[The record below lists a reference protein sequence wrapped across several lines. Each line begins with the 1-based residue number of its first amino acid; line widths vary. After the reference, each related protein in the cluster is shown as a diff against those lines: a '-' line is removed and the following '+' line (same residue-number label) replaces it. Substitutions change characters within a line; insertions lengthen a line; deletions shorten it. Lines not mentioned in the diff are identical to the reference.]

1 MSDVLEL
8 GVLHVRGDHA
18 MLRRSVRVSRKT
30 AFFIVIVVVV
40 AVFFAHK
47 VLGALVLVCAAI
59 LRDLSVSWHF
69 SAALYS
75 GVNGVTYIL
84 VPANGLVNVARGE
97 LVQFLV
103 VAEDDDSH
111 ID

>member
-8 GVLHVRGDHA
+8 GVLHMRGDHA
-18 MLRRSVRVSRKT
+18 MFRRSVRVARKA
-30 AFFIVIVVVV
+30 AFFVVIVVIV
-40 AVFFAHK
+40 AVLLAHK

-59 LRDLSVSWHF
+59 LRDLSVSWYF
-69 SAALYS
+69 SAALS
-75 GVNGVTYIL
+75 GGNGVAYIL
-84 VPANGLVNVARGE
+84 VPANGLANVARGE

-111 ID
+111 VD